1 MTRVAEDSRKYKEMV
16 AWLEGKVKDR
26 QDYCSSRSISGGV
39 VTASSVAQI
48 LRNFVVSCIQRSNML
63 SLGQLTKSKICN
75 SLSVDH
81 SLTFG
86 WE

>member
-26 QDYCSSRSISGGV
+26 QDCCSSRSISGAV

-48 LRNFVVSCIQRSNML
+48 LRNFVVSCLQSGSML
-63 SLGQLTKSKICN
+63 SLGQLTKSEICN

-81 SLTFG
+81 PLTFG
-86 WE
+86 